1 MKILKFLFISII
13 ALFLVAFLYL
23 INSSFVVQKIFDYI
37 SKEVPLKYTSL
48 KGTLYSGISI
58 KDLNYENNLVI
69 KDFYI
74 KPELLS
80 LLVQEIY
87 IKELKID
94 GITLDNKLFETTQNQ
109 EEKTTFDLPFKLIIK
124 KLEASIYN
132 YSYEDY
138 KIEEL
143 FLKSE
148 NITSDLNSYLS
159 GDFEIS
165 AKSNIANLTA
175 FINLNKNNYTLK
187 SNIEFIK
194 EFLDKNIIEN
204 LTTNNFNLEA
214 NGNLEKINFQINS
227 EKLTLKANKPIDL
240 KNINTTG
247 TYDFSTFNL
256 DITNLNAILNYDF
269 INSNI
274 EATLSIKNNDI
285 NSLNFSSN
293 LNTLIKKD
301 ILKNLQKDLLIKS
314 QISGNLKEIKFTNN
328 FEANSLKINDE
339 NIKIDSL
346 NLEGNSKFNNDNI
359 DIFADLNLKS
369 NILRQ
374 KSKIELKLNSSKI
387 EDFLIKAK
395 TVISEISYQNIK
407 PNSIGNVNINT
418 TYKKNSLDIN
428 LESKLAD
435 LSISSKNLKKYL
447 FDLNIKK
454 INPNEFYKL
463 DEKIKIS
470 NLKGKISAEYED
482 DLNLKGNLVLNNSFD
497 INTNL
502 FKNKE
507 QIKGKVSSK
516 SFETDF
522 SIKDEKTTIKA
533 QIKELKD
540 FEKELNTILEMPKL
554 DLQGLVDI
562 KAQIDNSEISFEL
575 DSSKISFEKEAIQKI
590 DIKGT
595 YKDNF
600 ISFNTLNFYISKIYD
615 INFEK
620 NFSLKNQAILNIESL
635 SGIFNFDNIL
645 ISTSKENEDFNIK
658 IDTKDLAISY
668 DNYGKG
674 SLSSNLL
681 VQINPL
687 NKVLITGEVRANK
700 LYINYETPSVSI
712 SKDKDIIIVYK
723 NKNKKEKDTFFE
735 DIALQLSIFADNL
748 TYKVKNIDLKASSIL
763 FLKKDFYQDLKI
775 FGSLQDTSGTFT
787 ELGKSYTIKDSNIY
801 FRGLE
806 PIDPLLDI
814 HATYSVNDIDI
825 SIIISGSLNEPRINL
840 TSTPVMSQK
849 DILSYLIFGTTF
861 SSNAQ
866 TNTQSKQ
873 SQASLFLLNELSKDY
888 AKELGIDMLYFQ
900 YDPTTQYI
908 ETYVGKNISQRSK
921 IVLKNK
927 STGGELILMREL
939 TKLWNIELGFEED
952 TQSLDLIYR
961 KRY

>member
-143 FLKSE
+143 FLKSK

-285 NSLNFSSN
+285 NSLVFNSN

-554 DLQGLVDI
+554 DLKGLVDI

-635 SGIFNFDNIL
+635 SGNFDFDNIL

>member
-143 FLKSE
+143 FLKSK

-285 NSLNFSSN
+285 NSLVFNSN

-454 INPNEFYKL
+454 INPNDFYKL

-554 DLQGLVDI
+554 DLKGLVDI

-595 YKDNF
+595 FKDNF

-635 SGIFNFDNIL
+635 SGNFDFDNIL

>member
-13 ALFLVAFLYL
+13 TLFLVAFLYL

-274 EATLSIKNNDI
+274 EATLNIKNNDI
-285 NSLNFSSN
+285 NSLVFNSN

-301 ILKNLQKDLLIKS
+301 ILKNLQKNLLIKS

-681 VQINPL
+681 VQINPQ
-687 NKVLITGEVRANK
+687 NKVLITGEVKANK

>member
-1 MKILKFLFISII
+1 MKILKILFISII
-13 ALFLVAFLYL
+13 SLFLISFIYL
-23 INSSFVVQKIFDYI
+23 INSTFIVNKIFEYV
-37 SKEVPLKYTSL
+37 SKEVSIKYSKL
-48 KGTLYSGISI
+48 EGTLYSGISI
-58 KDLNYENNLVI
+58 KDLNYEDSLIV

-87 IKELKID
+87 IKDLKID
-94 GITLDNKLFETTQNQ
+94 GITLDNKLFETSQNQ
-109 EEKTTFDLPFKLIIK
+109 EENNSINLPFKLIIK
-124 KLEASIYN
+124 NLEASIYN

-138 KIEEL
+138 KVEEL
-143 FLKSE
+143 FLKSK
-148 NITSDLNSYLS
+148 NISSDLNSYLS
-159 GDFEIS
+159 GDFDIKV
-165 AKSNIANLTA
+165 KSNITNLTA
-175 FINLNKNNYTLK
+175 FINLDKNNYTIK

-194 EFLDKNIIEN
+194 EFIDKNIIEN
-204 LTTNNFNLEA
+204 LTTNSFNLEA

-227 EKLTLKANKPIDL
+227 EKLTLKVNKPIDL

-274 EATLSIKNNDI
+274 DATLSMKNNDI

-293 LNTLIKKD
+293 LDSLIKKD

-314 QISGNLKEIKFTNN
+314 QISGNIKEIKFINN

-369 NILRQ
+369 NILKQ

-395 TVISEISYQNIK
+395 TTLSEISYQNIK

-463 DEKIKIS
+463 DKKIKIS

-482 DLNLKGNLVLNNSFD
+482 DFNLKGNLVLNNSFD

-533 QIKELKD
+533 KIKELKD
-540 FEKELNTILEMPKL
+540 FEKELNNILEMPKL
-554 DLQGLVDI
+554 ELQGLVDI

-575 DSSKISFEKEAIQKI
+575 NSPKISFEKETIQKI

-600 ISFNTLNFYISKIYD
+600 ISFNTLNFYILKIYD

-620 NFSLKNQAILNIESL
+620 NFSLKNHAILNIESL
-635 SGIFNFDNIL
+635 SGNFNFDNIL

-658 IDTKDLAISY
+658 IDTKDLAIAY

-674 SLSSNLL
+674 SLTSNLL

-687 NKVLITGEVRANK
+687 NKVLITGEVKANK

-723 NKNKKEKDTFFE
+723 NKNKKEKDIFFE

-748 TYKVKNIDLKASSIL
+748 TYKVKNIDLKASTIL
-763 FLKKDFYQDLKI
+763 FLKKDFHQDLKI
-775 FGSLQDTSGTFT
+775 FGSVQDTSGTFS

-806 PIDPLLDI
+806 PIDPILDI
-814 HATYSVNDIDI
+814 HSTYEVNDIDI
-825 SIIISGSLNEPRINL
+825 SIIISGTLNEPRINL
-840 TSTPVMSQK
+840 SSTPVMSQK

-861 SSNAQ
+861 SNDSQ

-921 IVLKNK
+921 IILKNK

-952 TQSLDLIYR
+952 TQSIDLIYR

>member
-554 DLQGLVDI
+554 DLKGLVDI

-635 SGIFNFDNIL
+635 SGNFDFDNIL

-681 VQINPL
+681 VQINPQ
-687 NKVLITGEVRANK
+687 NKVLITGEVKANK

>member
-13 ALFLVAFLYL
+13 ALFLVTFLYL

-143 FLKSE
+143 FLKSK

-293 LNTLIKKD
+293 LDSLIKKE

-635 SGIFNFDNIL
+635 SGNFDFDNIL

-681 VQINPL
+681 VQINPQ

-712 SKDKDIIIVYK
+712 NKDKDIIIVYK

>member
-143 FLKSE
+143 FLKSK

-293 LNTLIKKD
+293 LDSLIKKE

-554 DLQGLVDI
+554 DLKGLVDI

-635 SGIFNFDNIL
+635 SGNFDFDNIL

-787 ELGKSYTIKDSNIY
+787 ELGKSYIIKDSNIY

>member
-1 MKILKFLFISII
+1 LKILKFLFISII

-143 FLKSE
+143 FLKSK

-285 NSLNFSSN
+285 NSLVFNSN

-554 DLQGLVDI
+554 DLKGLVDI

-635 SGIFNFDNIL
+635 SGNFDFDNIL

>member
-109 EEKTTFDLPFKLIIK
+109 EEGTTFDLPFKLIIK

-143 FLKSE
+143 FLKSK

-285 NSLNFSSN
+285 NSLVFNSK

-635 SGIFNFDNIL
+635 SGNFDFDNIL

-681 VQINPL
+681 VQINPQ
-687 NKVLITGEVRANK
+687 NKVLITGEVKANK

>member
-13 ALFLVAFLYL
+13 ALFLVTFLYL

-143 FLKSE
+143 FLKSK

-293 LNTLIKKD
+293 LDSLIKKE

-554 DLQGLVDI
+554 ELQGLVDI

>member
-109 EEKTTFDLPFKLIIK
+109 EEETTFDFPFKLIIK
-124 KLEASIYN
+124 NLEASIYN

-143 FLKSE
+143 FLKSK

-159 GDFEIS
+159 GDFDIKT
-165 AKSNIANLTA
+165 KSNIANLTA
-175 FINLNKNNYTLK
+175 TINLNKNNYTLK

-359 DIFADLNLKS
+359 DISANLNLKS

-387 EDFLIKAK
+387 EDFLIKTK

-635 SGIFNFDNIL
+635 SGNFDFDNIL

-681 VQINPL
+681 VQINPQ

>member
-94 GITLDNKLFETTQNQ
+94 GITLDNKLFETSQNQ
-109 EEKTTFDLPFKLIIK
+109 EEGTTFDLPFKLIIK

-143 FLKSE
+143 FLKSK

-175 FINLNKNNYTLK
+175 TINLDKNNYTLK

-285 NSLNFSSN
+285 NSLVFNSN

-554 DLQGLVDI
+554 DLKGLVDI

-635 SGIFNFDNIL
+635 SGILNFDNIL

-681 VQINPL
+681 VQINPQ
-687 NKVLITGEVRANK
+687 NKVLITGEVKANK

>member
-143 FLKSE
+143 FLKSK

-175 FINLNKNNYTLK
+175 SINLNKNNYTLK

-285 NSLNFSSN
+285 NSLVFNSN

-447 FDLNIKK
+447 FDLNIKE
-454 INPNEFYKL
+454 INPNDFYKL

-554 DLQGLVDI
+554 DLKGLVDI

-635 SGIFNFDNIL
+635 SGIFDFDNIL

-681 VQINPL
+681 VQINPQ

-787 ELGKSYTIKDSNIY
+787 ELGKSYIIKDSNIY

>member
-143 FLKSE
+143 FLKSK

-175 FINLNKNNYTLK
+175 SINLNKNNYTLK

-285 NSLNFSSN
+285 NSLVFNSN

-447 FDLNIKK
+447 FDLNIKE
-454 INPNEFYKL
+454 INPNDFYKL

-554 DLQGLVDI
+554 DLKGLVDI

-635 SGIFNFDNIL
+635 SGIFDFDNIL

-787 ELGKSYTIKDSNIY
+787 ELGKSYIIKDSNIY

>member
-1 MKILKFLFISII
+1 LKILKFLFISII

-143 FLKSE
+143 FLKSK

-175 FINLNKNNYTLK
+175 SINLNKNNYTLK

-285 NSLNFSSN
+285 NSLVFNSN

-447 FDLNIKK
+447 FDLNIKE
-454 INPNEFYKL
+454 INPNDFYKL

-554 DLQGLVDI
+554 DLKGLVDI

-635 SGIFNFDNIL
+635 SGIFDFDNIL

-681 VQINPL
+681 VQINPQ

-787 ELGKSYTIKDSNIY
+787 ELGKSYIIKDSNIY

>member
-109 EEKTTFDLPFKLIIK
+109 EEETTFDFPFKLIIK
-124 KLEASIYN
+124 NLEASIYN

-143 FLKSE
+143 FLKSK

-159 GDFEIS
+159 GDFDIKT
-165 AKSNIANLTA
+165 KSNIANLTA
-175 FINLNKNNYTLK
+175 TINLDKNNYTLK

-554 DLQGLVDI
+554 DLKGLVDI

-635 SGIFNFDNIL
+635 SGNFDFDNIL

>member
-13 ALFLVAFLYL
+13 TLFLVAFLYL

-143 FLKSE
+143 FLKSK

-285 NSLNFSSN
+285 NSLVFNSN

-447 FDLNIKK
+447 FDLNIKE
-454 INPNEFYKL
+454 INPNDFYKL

-635 SGIFNFDNIL
+635 SGNFDFDNIL

-712 SKDKDIIIVYK
+712 NKDKDIIIVYK

>member
-1 MKILKFLFISII
+1 LKILKFLFISII
-13 ALFLVAFLYL
+13 TLFLVAFLYL

-143 FLKSE
+143 FLKSK

-285 NSLNFSSN
+285 NSLVFNSN

-447 FDLNIKK
+447 FDLNIKE
-454 INPNEFYKL
+454 INPNDFYKL

-635 SGIFNFDNIL
+635 SGNFDFDNIL

-712 SKDKDIIIVYK
+712 NKDKDIIIVYK

>member
-1 MKILKFLFISII
+1 LKILKFLFISII

-554 DLQGLVDI
+554 DLKGLVDI

-635 SGIFNFDNIL
+635 SGNFDFDNIL

-681 VQINPL
+681 VQINPQ
-687 NKVLITGEVRANK
+687 NKVLITGEVKANK